1 MAGLLYRPD
10 MDDVRER
17 MTAFWNGGDIGRP
30 AMHIRIPTDE
40 ILEDLPVM
48 DMPAEITSPNY
59 TVKSFEWR
67 VNSGQRCGVGSRYFG
82 EQVPYTSPDLAP
94 NCLALFLGCKGVE
107 GERTVWCEPFITN
120 PDTDTPEFVFNDENF
135 YWDFSRKLCLEYKR
149 LGEGKFMQQFPDLIE
164 GLDTLSALRGTQEL
178 LFDLIERPEWVHDCL
193 TKISK
198 VYFDYYDKYY
208 EMIKDETGGSCF
220 WAWAPG
226 RMAKFQCDFSA
237 MISPD
242 MFGEFMVP
250 VLNDL
255 CNNTDYSM
263 YHWDGP
269 DAIPHLDHLISIE
282 NLDMIQWTPGA
293 GANASCD
300 PEWWPLF
307 HRAFEGGKKVLIGC
321 RTIEQLQALKTEFG
335 SKCKGFLLEFGGA
348 TSEAEALDALKL
360 MEC

>member
-120 PDTDTPEFVFNDENF
+120 PDTDTPEFVF
-135 YWDFSRKLCLEYKR
+135 K
-149 LGEGKFMQQFPDLIE
+149 
-164 GLDTLSALRGTQEL
+164 
-178 LFDLIERPEWVHDCL
+178 H
-193 TKISK
+193 
-198 VYFDYYDKYY
+198 
-208 EMIKDETGGSCF
+208 
-220 WAWAPG
+220 
-226 RMAKFQCDFSA
+226 
-237 MISPD
+237 
-242 MFGEFMVP
+242 
-250 VLNDL
+250 
-255 CNNTDYSM
+255 
-263 YHWDGP
+263 
-269 DAIPHLDHLISIE
+269 
-282 NLDMIQWTPGA
+282 
-293 GANASCD
+293 
-300 PEWWPLF
+300 
-307 HRAFEGGKKVLIGC
+307 
-321 RTIEQLQALKTEFG
+321 
-335 SKCKGFLLEFGGA
+335 
-348 TSEAEALDALKL
+348 
-360 MEC
+360 